1 VVPPWRLCGRF
12 SVRRLSRRKK
22 FKNRCDCAAAFDKLA
37 ELKTTTPHPEPQSGS
52 PFGHRDFFTFW
63 TGSFL
68 SGIGSQFTTVAMA
81 WQIYELTNSPL
92 QIGLL
97 GLARAIPQAIL
108 LLVAG
113 LLADAVNR
121 RKLMMFTQIGL
132 FGVSLSLGVLTITG
146 HASAPILY
154 GATVALAIFSS
165 LETPSRQSI
174 IPNLVPREIL
184 PRALALQGTQ
194 RYIPIIAGPSLA
206 GVVLAVSGPAACY
219 LVDAVS
225 WLAMLSALAM
235 LRTRLQEGPGFRS
248 ISFNALREGLN
259 FVMSHGVIFP
269 LMLLDFGA
277 TFFGNARALFPIYAR
292 DILFVGPT
300 GLGILYS
307 ARAIG
312 SFASA
317 MALSF
322 FGPVRRAGRWIFIGI
337 TLYGVSTMLFAYSH
351 VFWFSV
357 LMLAVSGGGDTTSAI
372 LRTTINQ
379 LNTPDDLRGRMSSIN
394 SIFTSSGP
402 QVGQFESGLVAA
414 WLGTEMSAL
423 SGGAAVLVILAA
435 IELAFPHVRRF
446 KIREDTVPQDSPR
459 SDQLR
464 K

>member
-1 VVPPWRLCGRF
+1 
-12 SVRRLSRRKK
+12 
-22 FKNRCDCAAAFDKLA
+22 
-37 ELKTTTPHPEPQSGS
+37 
-52 PFGHRDFFTFW
+52 
-63 TGSFL
+63 
-68 SGIGSQFTTVAMA
+68 MA

-108 LLVAG
+108 LLGAG
-113 LLADAVNR
+113 LLADAIDR
-121 RKLMMFTQIGL
+121 RKLMMCTQIGL
-132 FGVSLSLGVLTITG
+132 FGVSSSLALLTITG
-146 HASAPILY
+146 NASAAMLY
-154 GATVALAIFSS
+154 GATAALAIFSS
-165 LETPSRQSI
+165 LESPSRQSM
-174 IPNLVPREIL
+174 IPNLVPREVL

-206 GVVLAVSGPAACY
+206 GVVLAVSGPTACY
-219 LVDAVS
+219 IVDAVS
-225 WLAMLSALAM
+225 WLAMLSALAL
-235 LRTRLQEGPGFRS
+235 LRTRLQEGPGLRS

-317 MALSF
+317 TALSF

-337 TLYGVSTMLFAYSH
+337 TLYGISTMLFAYSH
-351 VFWFSV
+351 LFWFSV
-357 LMLAVSGGGDTTSAI
+357 VMLAVAGGGDTTSAI

-379 LNTPDDLRGRMSSIN
+379 LHTPDELRGRMSSIS

-402 QVGQFESGLVAA
+402 QLGQFESGLVAA
-414 WLGTEMSAL
+414 WLGSKISAFT
-423 SGGAAVLVILAA
+423 GGVAVLAILAG
-435 IELAFPHVRRF
+435 IELAFPQVRRF
-446 KIREDTVPQDSPR
+446 KLTEYSRAEGADGNAR
-459 SDQLR
+459 
-464 K
+464 